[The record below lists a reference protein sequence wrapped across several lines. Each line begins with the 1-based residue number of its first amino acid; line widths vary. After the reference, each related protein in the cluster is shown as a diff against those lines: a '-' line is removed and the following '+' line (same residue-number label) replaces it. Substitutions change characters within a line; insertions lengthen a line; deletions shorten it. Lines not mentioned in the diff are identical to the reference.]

1 MRCLFIVLTAVLL
14 AACSRS
20 QNPNEPAAASL
31 PAPKSGQ
38 WNYHVKAIIP
48 FSCQTVLLSKAA
60 NQQLSTIAQDLLGD
74 KSPIVLQSIT
84 PADGSEA
91 VNVAQ
96 SYQRAQA
103 VANNLAV
110 QGVEMSRIKLESFG
124 GSYSMPDQPVTGCE
138 VVLLSAS
145 R

>member
-1 MRCLFIVLTAVLL
+1 MRYVVVMLLAVLL
-14 AACSRS
+14 AACSRN

-38 WNYHVKAIIP
+38 WNYQVKAVIP
-48 FSCQTVLLSKAA
+48 FSCQSVLLSKAA
-60 NQQLSTIAQDLLGD
+60 TQQLSTLAPDLLGD
-74 KSPIVLQSIT
+74 KTPIVLQSIT
-84 PADGSEA
+84 PAAGSEA

-103 VANNLAV
+103 VANYLAV
-110 QGVEMSRIKLESFG
+110 QGVELSRIKLESFG
-124 GSYSMPDQPVTGCE
+124 GSYSLPDQPVTRCE